1 MTLGHT
7 SSVDR
12 RTSRARRLLAGA
24 VLAGV
29 AAVGIASPAPAAD
42 DALRSR
48 QWALELIGAPDAW
61 AVGRGAGSTIA
72 VIDSGIDLLHEDLA
86 RNVLP
91 GRSFVSS
98 TAQDDDGHGT
108 HVAGT
113 AAGVAD
119 NGVGISGVAPDAKV
133 LAVKV
138 LTPDGGTVG
147 DVADGVRYAADAG
160 ATVINLSL
168 GPEVPLVFSALDTS
182 LADAVRYAWSKGV
195 VCVIA
200 AGNNGLPISDHP
212 DLPAIVVTAV
222 DRDDRKAVYATSV
235 GAARWGLAAPGGAG
249 TGVEAED
256 VLSTYWIAGESN
268 QYGLLAGPSMAVP
281 HVSGAAAVLRGL
293 GLSPQETVDRLLAT
307 ATDLGSPGRDSIYGS
322 GRLDLRKAVQGL
334 GPATSGPAAPAPG
347 PAAPSSPTSTPR
359 RSTAPAPTGGAP
371 DVDPSPGAA
380 PLPSVATPSGDGVES
395 ASQRSPSATG
405 PALPGSAQGV
415 DRKAEADG
423 TPPLLVA
430 VAAIAAITAGT
441 AAYRRARSQRAPGCE
456 AAG

>member
-7 SSVDR
+7 RTVDR
-12 RTSRARRLLAGA
+12 RTARTPQRVAGA
-24 VLAGV
+24 LLAGV
-29 AAVGIASPAPAAD
+29 ATVALATPAIAAD
-42 DALRSR
+42 DPLRSQ
-48 QWALELIGAPDAW
+48 QWALELIGAPEAW

-72 VIDSGIDLLHEDLA
+72 IIDSGIDLSHEDLVP
-86 RNVLP
+86 NVLP
-91 GRSFVSS
+91 GRSFVSP

-119 NGVGISGVAPDAKV
+119 NGLGISGVAPEAKL

-147 DVADGVRYAADAG
+147 DVAAGVRYAADAG

-182 LADAVRYAWSKGV
+182 LADAIQYAWSKGV
-195 VCVIA
+195 VCVLA

-235 GAARWGLAAPGGAG
+235 GGARWGLAAPGGAG
-249 TGVEAED
+249 AGVAGD
-256 VLSTYWIAGESN
+256 DILSTYWIAGKQH
-268 QYGLLAGPSMAVP
+268 QYAQLAGTSMAVP

-307 ATDLGSPGRDSIYGS
+307 ATDLGSPGRDSTYGS
-322 GRLDLRKAVQGL
+322 GRLDLHKAVQGL
-334 GPATSGPAAPAPG
+334 GPP
-347 PAAPSSPTSTPR
+347 
-359 RSTAPAPTGGAP
+359 
-371 DVDPSPGAA
+371 
-380 PLPSVATPSGDGVES
+380 
-395 ASQRSPSATG
+395 PSATG
-405 PALPGSAQGV
+405 APA
-415 DRKAEADG
+415 AEAPSPTTSSAPGPVRDEPTAAESDG
-423 TPPLLVA
+423 ALGGPPLPPPPARTGDDDDERASPLAPRPKQRADRDPSESMPVNTAAPADEVPPLLAA
-430 VAAIAAITAGT
+430 VAAIAAIAAGT
-441 AAYRRARSQRAPGCE
+441 AVHRRARHQRATR
-456 AAG
+456 